1 MSSRKVSVD
10 ILLLHIVFL
19 LIFASFITRRLRLAT
34 SLIILLLTLINS
46 VALFSPC
53 VTMKVLE
60 CNAKVLST
68 LFSLLHC
75 LLRMSKPIPVFQSS
89 GSCFLDWS
97 TNLNQRF
104 VALVSFLL
112 SVFCCCCPGRRN
124 MSWLLK
130 NLSRTEK
137 SHPCSRVLSRH
148 GSSLGFN
155 CCCLKLKKSSVMIY
169 DQSGAKLFKTF
180 VANIS

>member
-1 MSSRKVSVD
+1 M
-10 ILLLHIVFL
+10 
-19 LIFASFITRRLRLAT
+19 
-34 SLIILLLTLINS
+34 LTIINS
-46 VALFSPC
+46 GALLSPC
-53 VTMKVLE
+53 VTLKVLE
-60 CNAKVLST
+60 CNAKVLSI

-137 SHPCSRVLSRH
+137 SQPCSRVLSRH

-155 CCCLKLKKSSVMIY
+155 CCCLKLKKSKVLMGTTS
-169 DQSGAKLFKTF
+169 QNSKKEFLRAKLILKINSTF
-180 VANIS
+180 PYVKFTLGGTNFWLSRKI